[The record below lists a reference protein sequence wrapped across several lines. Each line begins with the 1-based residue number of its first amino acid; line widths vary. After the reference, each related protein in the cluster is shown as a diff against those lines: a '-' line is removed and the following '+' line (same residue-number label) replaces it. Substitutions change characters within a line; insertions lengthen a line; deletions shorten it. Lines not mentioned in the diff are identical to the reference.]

1 MKKIIISLLTLMIL
15 TSCQLNSDKE
25 LTKIIETQIKENSQ
39 KIDLSKIEALDY
51 DELIILEPYSNIEKI
66 QTELN
71 LDLSNISKNQIY
83 HSDFINLVVFLKKNK
98 SIKISELDRHIGD
111 FTDYKVLIKR
121 ENAYFY
127 KNDQQKIELKK

>member
-1 MKKIIISLLTLMIL
+1 MKKIVISLLTLMIL

-25 LTKIIETQIKENSQ
+25 LTKILETQIKENSQ

-98 SIKISELDRHIGD
+98 SIKISELDRNIGD

>member
-25 LTKIIETQIKENSQ
+25 LTKILETQIKENS
-39 KIDLSKIEALDY
+39 KNLDLSKIEALDY

-98 SIKISELDRHIGD
+98 SIKISELDRNIGD

>member
-25 LTKIIETQIKENSQ
+25 LTKILETQIKENSQ

-98 SIKISELDRHIGD
+98 SIKISELDRNIGD

-121 ENAYFY
+121 ENEYLY

>member
-25 LTKIIETQIKENSQ
+25 LTKILETQIKKNSQ
-39 KIDLSKIEALDY
+39 KIDLSKIKALDY

-98 SIKISELDRHIGD
+98 SIKISELDRNIGD

>member
-83 HSDFINLVVFLKKNK
+83 HSDFINLVVFLKLYLILKNVFAF
-98 SIKISELDRHIGD
+98 H
-111 FTDYKVLIKR
+111 
-121 ENAYFY
+121 
-127 KNDQQKIELKK
+127 

>member
-25 LTKIIETQIKENSQ
+25 LTKILETQIKENSQ

-98 SIKISELDRHIGD
+98 SIKISELDRNIGD

>member
-1 MKKIIISLLTLMIL
+1 MKKIIISLLTLMIF

-25 LTKIIETQIKENSQ
+25 LTKILETQIKENSQ

-98 SIKISELDRHIGD
+98 SIKISELDRNIGD

>member
-25 LTKIIETQIKENSQ
+25 LTKILETQIKENSQ

-98 SIKISELDRHIGD
+98 SIKISELDRNIGD

-121 ENAYFY
+121 ESASFY
-127 KNDQQKIELKK
+127 ENDQQKIELEK

>member
-25 LTKIIETQIKENSQ
+25 LTKILETQIKENSQ

-66 QTELN
+66 QTELI

-98 SIKISELDRHIGD
+98 SIKISELDRNIGD

-121 ENAYFY
+121 ENVYFY